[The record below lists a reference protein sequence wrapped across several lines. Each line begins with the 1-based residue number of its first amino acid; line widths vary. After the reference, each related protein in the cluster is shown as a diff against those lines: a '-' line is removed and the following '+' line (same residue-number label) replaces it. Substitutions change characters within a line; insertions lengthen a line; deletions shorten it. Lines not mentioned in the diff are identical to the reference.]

1 MKKFIRN
8 RLLEAIK
15 TRHWKVD
22 SYPARIENSTL
33 KGLDDKHRDFI
44 DLNIKKLESL
54 EFGYNKD
61 KIGVWLYRSPMQIK
75 HPPFQDKDKGIYLLA
90 IVNDNDMTTLYW
102 KHRKEGEYHMAIELN
117 KLIEFSKSEFYDPIE
132 NPITIKNI
140 KAWERSL
147 EPNKTKESF
156 KKLKLSNGN
165 IIRYYKNSNKFET
178 FGGQPINIESV
189 FKELPDDVILN
200 VISKSNDDK
209 KLELIDLI
217 PPHLSDDA
225 EKLLEE
231 SRNNPK

>member
-1 MKKFIRN
+1 MKQFIREK
-8 RLLEAIK
+8 LIEAIK
-15 TRHWKVD
+15 SKHWKMD
-22 SYPARIENSTL
+22 SYPDRIENSTL

-147 EPNKTKESF
+147 EPKKTKESF

-165 IIRYYKNSNKFET
+165 IIKYYKNSNKFET
-178 FGGQPINIESV
+178 LDGQPIKVDDI
-189 FKELPDDVILN
+189 FDELPAELQ
-200 VISKSNDDK
+200 DK
-209 KLELIDLI
+209 VME
-217 PPHLSDDA
+217 
-225 EKLLEE
+225 LLEQN
-231 SRNNPK
+231 RNNPK

>member
-15 TRHWKVD
+15 TMHWKVD

-75 HPPFQDKDKGIYLLA
+75 YSPFQDKDKGIYLLA
-90 IVNDNDMTTLYW
+90 IVNDNEMTTLYW

-178 FGGQPINIESV
+178 SDGQPIKVDDI
-189 FKELPDDVILN
+189 FDELPTQLQ
-200 VISKSNDDK
+200 DK
-209 KLELIDLI
+209 VME
-217 PPHLSDDA
+217 
-225 EKLLEE
+225 LLEQ